1 MQAPKKT
8 VRNLS
13 EIKYKILTFYNLDLV
28 IAVSKA
34 IHTFKFGKADPS
46 QFNQELKE
54 MYNWSNVAERT
65 EKVYS
70 AVYQTR
76 NSPLIERLRRYYGCG
91 VYAGKIFCMVIALD
105 YLIWKYLE
113 WLFPFESIEKAP
125 SFPYLKYRKFFNNN
139 TIQPDNNYN
148 TAIISQILVEEDEE
162 ED

>member
-1 MQAPKKT
+1 M
-8 VRNLS
+8 
-13 EIKYKILTFYNLDLV
+13 

-34 IHTFKFGKADPS
+34 IHTFRFGKIDPS

-65 EKVYS
+65 EKVYA

-113 WLFPFESIEKAP
+113 WLFPFDSIERAQA
-125 SFPYLKYRKFFNNN
+125 FPYLKYRSFFNNN
-139 TIQPDNNYN
+139 SDTNHRSSYLKEN
-148 TAIISQILVEEDEE
+148 TIISQVLVEEDEGESE
-162 ED
+162 EISYS